1 MATVPLPGTKT
12 RYLSKKA
19 DDGDTFCFDFSDE
32 PALDAGEVIASPDVT
47 ADPTG
52 SLVVG
57 SPVVLPADFADTDG
71 TIVPASKGVAVRIKP
86 GTATPGTKYLVTC
99 VADLGGNEKVRH
111 GWVMVTS

>member
-32 PALDAGEVIASPDVT
+32 AVLDAGGTLTSPDVT

-52 SLVVG
+52 TLVVG
-57 SPVVLPADFADTDG
+57 SPVVLAADFTDTDG
-71 TIVPASKGVAVRIKP
+71 TIVPEDKGVKVRIQP
-86 GTATPGTKYLVTC
+86 GTATPGTKYLLTC
-99 VADLGGNEKVRH
+99 VVTLDGNEKVRH